1 MADTVTVKNGRIV
14 LEQALDAKG
23 KESSTGKSTV
33 HHSTG
38 GFREI
43 DGSDYRYSLLVI
55 KKK

>member
-1 MADTVTVKNGRIV
+1 MADSVSVKNGRI
-14 LEQALDAKG
+14 ALDLTLDSKG

-33 HHSTG
+33 HLSTG
-38 GFREI
+38 GFKEI